1 MSFKDTEATGYGIS
15 AVRSEEVTE
24 MEKIK
29 DFLRNAAISIA
40 GGIIGA
46 FIGMGIATLLGIL

>member
-1 MSFKDTEATGYGIS
+1 
-15 AVRSEEVTE
+15 

-29 DFLRNAAISIA
+29 DFLRNVAIPIV
-40 GGIIGA
+40 GGVIGA